1 MEEETTRHSAGVW
14 GPPEAESVRNKGA
27 TDHVR
32 GAVNKERETSVTF
45 CSWGVSPQQLDQ
57 TSGCG

>member
-1 MEEETTRHSAGVW
+1 MEEGTTRHSAGVW

-32 GAVNKERETSVTF
+32 GAVNKDRETSVTF
-45 CSWGVSPQQLDQ
+45 CSWGGP
-57 TSGCG
+57 TTAA